1 MLKIKFMSI
10 LSEKIEKDIIIV
22 DIKSSNI
29 KSASYNTTTKVLII
43 EFNNN
48 IKYEYENVEW
58 EKFTKFRMS
67 ESQGVFFNKN
77 IKNSYNFKKLN

>member
-1 MLKIKFMSI
+1 MGII
-10 LSEKIEKDIIIV
+10 SERINGDIINV

-29 KSASYNTTTKVLII
+29 KMASYNTTTKILII

-48 IKYEYENVEW
+48 IKYEYNDVGW
-58 EKFTKFRMS
+58 EIFTKFRMA

-77 IKNSYNFKKLN
+77 IQKNYTYKKLI